1 MTSDSEFLL
10 FIPCTFWT
18 NIKHLR
24 CLSGW
29 STVSCLLHF
38 WPLSRFPSFMLICVL
53 QITSDFLLK
62 LHISKILCEVKL
74 SPLCEMLYISFPE
87 TKVGH
92 WCLWLDLPAH
102 LRDRG
107 HTEPTQAQP
116 DGSGQ
121 ESPLDS
127 KKRTMGVTL
136 RVPGRGPHQKATG
149 QALMTDSTGCIWGW
163 TQLPPWHPC
172 APNPACHTQP

>member
-1 MTSDSEFLL
+1 MTLDSEFLL

-24 CLSGW
+24 CLSRW

-38 WPLSRFPSFMLICVL
+38 WPFSRFPSFMLICVL

-62 LHISKILCEVKL
+62 LCVRELLCEDTL
-74 SPLCEMLYISFPE
+74 SPLCETLYISFPE
-87 TKVGH
+87 TTVDH

-107 HTEPTQAQP
+107 HSKPTQAQP
-116 DGSGQ
+116 DGSAQ
-121 ESPLDS
+121 KSPLDS
-127 KKRTMGVTL
+127 RNRSMGATL
-136 RVPGRGPHQKATG
+136 RVPEGAPHQRATDK
-149 QALMTDSTGCIWGW
+149 ALMHRL
-163 TQLPPWHPC
+163 QLRLGPAASMTPMHP
-172 APNPACHTQP
+172 

>member
-24 CLSGW
+24 WLSGW

-62 LHISKILCEVKL
+62 LHISKILCENKL

-87 TKVGH
+87 TKVSH

-107 HTEPTQAQP
+107 PHRTHTGTAWWVRARVTFGQQKKEH
-116 DGSGQ
+116 GSNTEGSW
-121 ESPLDS
+121 EGPLPEGNRPGPNARQHRLQL
-127 KKRTMGVTL
+127 KLGPAAAMTPL
-136 RVPGRGPHQKATG
+136 RP
-149 QALMTDSTGCIWGW
+149 
-163 TQLPPWHPC
+163 
-172 APNPACHTQP
+172 